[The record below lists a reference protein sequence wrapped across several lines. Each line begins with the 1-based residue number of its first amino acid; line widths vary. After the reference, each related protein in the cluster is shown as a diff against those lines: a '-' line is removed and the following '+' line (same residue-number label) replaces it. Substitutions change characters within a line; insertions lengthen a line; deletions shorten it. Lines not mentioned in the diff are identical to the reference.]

1 MLNISNK
8 PSPKFDFDK
17 YRSGNRIFSIDY
29 YKQFNRFLL
38 VFFAILFVF
47 MFLPWTQ
54 NITGQGY
61 VTTLEPDKRPQTV
74 QSPIPGRI
82 EEWFVR
88 EGDFVTKGDT
98 ILRISEVKS
107 EYFDP
112 QLLQRT
118 SEQLEAKKGAVLAY
132 LDKVDALEA
141 QLAALESERKLKLNQ
156 AENKLSQTVLYIQ
169 NDSIKFE
176 AAKTDRSIAQTRLDR
191 ELSLYEKGL
200 KSTREVEEKRL
211 KLRET
216 EAKYIGAENNFQ
228 NAKNEVAIARI
239 EIDRIQAEFT
249 DKLSKIRSDLAT
261 ANSNRFEAEGEVAKL
276 SNTLANYT
284 SRANLEYLVAPQ
296 SGFINKAIKGGIGET
311 FKEGDR
317 LVSIMPDNYQM
328 AVETYVRP
336 IDMPLIKVGEKVRIE
351 FDGWPAIVFSGW
363 PNVSY
368 GTYGARVVAIENFI
382 SENNLY
388 RVLLAP
394 DPEDHLW
401 PEEVRI
407 GSGART
413 IALLNNVPVGYEIWR
428 QLNGFPPDYYKP
440 EASKYPKIPIKIK

>member
-1 MLNISNK
+1 MSLH
-8 PSPKFDFDK
+8 
-17 YRSGNRIFSIDY
+17 
-29 YKQFNRFLL
+29 
-38 VFFAILFVF
+38 
-47 MFLPWTQ
+47 
-54 NITGQGY
+54 
-61 VTTLEPDKRPQTV
+61 LEPDKRPQTV

-118 SEQLEAKKGAVLAY
+118 SEQLEAKKAAVLAY
-132 LDKVDALEA
+132 LEKIDALET
-141 QLAALESERKLKLNQ
+141 QLTALESERKLKLNQ
-156 AENKLSQTVLYIQ
+156 AENKLSQTVLYVQ

-176 AAKTDRSIAQTRLDR
+176 AAKTDQSIAQTRLDR

-228 NAKNEVAIARI
+228 NAKNEVAIARL
-239 EIDRIQAEFT
+239 EIDRIQAEFI
-249 DKLSKIRSDLAT
+249 DKLSKTRSDLAT
-261 ANSNRFEAEGEVAKL
+261 AKSNRFEAEGEVAKL

-284 SRANLEYLVAPQ
+284 SRANLGYVVAPQ

-336 IDMPLIKVGEKVRIE
+336 IDMPLIKIGEKARIE

-394 DPEDHLW
+394 DPEDHPW
-401 PEEVRI
+401 PEEVRM

-413 IALLNNVPVGYEIWR
+413 IALLEQCTGGLRNCGVNSTVSHQNIIGQK
-428 QLNGFPPDYYKP
+428 QLKLLNFLSRLSN
-440 EASKYPKIPIKIK
+440 E

>member
-1 MLNISNK
+1 V
-8 PSPKFDFDK
+8 DTE
-17 YRSGNRIFSIDY
+17 YH
-29 YKQFNRFLL
+29 
-38 VFFAILFVF
+38 
-47 MFLPWTQ
+47 
-54 NITGQGY
+54 

-118 SEQLEAKKGAVLAY
+118 SEQLEAKKAAVLAY
-132 LDKVDALEA
+132 LEKIDALKT
-141 QLAALESERKLKLNQ
+141 QLTALESERKLKLNQ
-156 AENKLSQTVLYIQ
+156 AENKLSQTVLYVQ

-228 NAKNEVAIARI
+228 NAKNEVAI
-239 EIDRIQAEFT
+239 
-249 DKLSKIRSDLAT
+249 
-261 ANSNRFEAEGEVAKL
+261 NRFEAVGEVAKL

-284 SRANLEYLVAPQ
+284 SRANLGYVVAPQ

-336 IDMPLIKVGEKVRIE
+336 IDMPLIKIGEKARIE

-394 DPEDHLW
+394 DPEDHPW
-401 PEEVRI
+401 PEEVRM

-428 QLNGFPPDYYKP
+428 QLNGFPPEYYRP
-440 EASKYPKIPIKIK
+440 EATKTPKLPIKIK